1 MELKELIE
9 RYVSNDDI
17 WLYNTGNARRAY
29 HALGCR
35 YIPECGMHRFAVWAP
50 HAREVSVVG
59 ASTVGTVTLTP
70 MWRRDDEIWVTFI
83 PGLKDWRYL

>member
-35 YIPECGMHRFAVWAP
+35 YIPECGMHRFAV
-50 HAREVSVVG
+50 
-59 ASTVGTVTLTP
+59 
-70 MWRRDDEIWVTFI
+70 
-83 PGLKDWRYL
+83 